1 MKKSYIDEYNDLVDK
16 KCNEKILAK
25 KNKIKQNVMSSNLV
39 FNKNLNAFITPKLIT
54 EKQFMS
60 SVKNLFKYLGQSIP
74 TEPVLEDLY
83 EKVFNLY
90 TLEQFME
97 FTDLVEFGGFNDL
110 NEAYNAFL
118 KNNESQEVIT
128 INDDLNERTI
138 NDDLNERSNNL
149 LEEIQQQSF
158 SQIYPPV
165 GSERDYGFAK
175 SGRKQEMSITS
186 REQSERERR
195 AKEVMDTPGRPVSMA
210 NIYSAERGRPTETII
225 DSMSQIYTRP

>member
-39 FNKNLNAFITPKLIT
+39 FNKNLNAFITPKLMT

-90 TLEQFME
+90 SLEQFME
-97 FTDLVEFGGFNDL
+97 FSDLVEFGGFNSL

-128 INDDLNERTI
+128 INDDLNER
-138 NDDLNERSNNL
+138 SNNL
-149 LEEIQQQSF
+149 LEEIQEQSF

-165 GSERDYGFAK
+165 GSERDYGFAP
-175 SGRKQEMSITS
+175 SGRNQEMSITA

-195 AKEVMDTPGRPVSMA
+195 AKEVMDTTGRPVSMA
-210 NIYSAERGRPTETII
+210 NIFSAERGRPTETII
-225 DSMSQIYTRP
+225 DSLSQIYTPP

>member
-39 FNKNLNAFITPKLIT
+39 FNKNLNAFITPKLMT

-90 TLEQFME
+90 SLEQFME
-97 FTDLVEFGGFNDL
+97 FSDLVEFGGFNSL

-128 INDDLNERTI
+128 INDDLI

-149 LEEIQQQSF
+149 LEEI
-158 SQIYPPV
+158 
-165 GSERDYGFAK
+165 E
-175 SGRKQEMSITS
+175 SITN
-186 REQSERERR
+186 EQVLEPL
-195 AKEVMDTPGRPVSMA
+195 TPTPPTRPRVTQQIQIRNETSPSGVLSSNLVPRQGRPPIVQLPQD
-210 NIYSAERGRPTETII
+210 IKEQFDFYSSRP
-225 DSMSQIYTRP
+225 